1 MLDIFRNIKLGML
14 TASALAVVSACSIG
28 SIVYAEDVK
37 PEASNNESAVFIS
50 LEAEDDAMSAPV
62 DNIVNLAI
70 SEDETIRVGISDVP
84 TDVEIVNTDV
94 AVDDSQISVKNTDSE
109 DLKVKDVTNL
119 IDEVKADIA
128 AEEEAKRKE
137 AELRA
142 KTYSDTQTQ
151 GGLVDILNPDAN
163 YGRKV
168 VNITGNDRY
177 VLERLVMGEA
187 GNQGFVGAALVAQ
200 TIKDLYVYGGFN
212 SIEEVRVNCGFSA
225 SLKWTPNQNVIDA
238 VNYVFDQGGYAVK
251 HRLFYFYAP
260 RYSRG
265 SFHETQNH
273 IITYMDHKF
282 FDRWY

>member
-1 MLDIFRNIKLGML
+1 ML
-14 TASALAVVSACSIG
+14 TASTLAVISACSIG
-28 SIVYAEDVK
+28 SIVYAEEVK

-50 LEAEDDAMSAPV
+50 LEAEDDAMSAPM

-70 SEDETIRVGISDVP
+70 SEDETIRVGISAVP

-94 AVDDSQISVKNTDSE
+94 VVDNSQISVKNTDSE

-212 SIEEVRVNCGFSA
+212 SIDEVRVNCGFSA
-225 SLKWTPNQNVIDA
+225 SLKWTPNQNAIDA

-260 RYSRG
+260 KYSRG